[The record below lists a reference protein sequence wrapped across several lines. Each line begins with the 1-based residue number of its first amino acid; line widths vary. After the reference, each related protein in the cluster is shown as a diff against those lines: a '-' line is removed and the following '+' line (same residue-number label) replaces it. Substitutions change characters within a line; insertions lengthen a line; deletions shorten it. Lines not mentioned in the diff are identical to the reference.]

1 MKAFLVKT
9 QISHLTAIQTKF
21 HTSRHSKYVGGGA
34 AGRGAACG
42 GSRRGAVKAAA
53 LRGTLALL
61 TKIPFIPL
69 FIQPPR
75 KVSKEAKMDEKF
87 EPVQLMMVTV
97 IQPYLYKTEKTTM
110 RNSIVFG
117 RFKQFFFQLCSNEYQ
132 CINNADS
139 VFPRNSASFNRSWHI
154 CIHNSQ
160 NNQIIFDY
168 FQTNAAI

>member
-34 AGRGAACG
+34 ADRGG
-42 GSRRGAVKAAA
+42 PRRGAVKAAA

-87 EPVQLMMVTV
+87 EPVQLMMHCYSTLFV
-97 IQPYLYKTEKTTM
+97 
-110 RNSIVFG
+110 
-117 RFKQFFFQLCSNEYQ
+117 
-132 CINNADS
+132 
-139 VFPRNSASFNRSWHI
+139 
-154 CIHNSQ
+154 Q
-160 NNQIIFDY
+160 N
-168 FQTNAAI
+168 